1 MLLALTYVLYAA
13 LPIQA
18 PVPQDGGADPSTALV
33 ESAQAAPAAS
43 RTPDLGVSAPRT
55 RQLPATDL
63 LPQLPP
69 LPGSGDGD
77 HSGHSDH
84 MTSMWIVMGVMMAVM
99 VVGMGVYASNH
110 RATPAVPLQ
119 AIAPNSPAAFAVP
132 VAAGGGG

>member
-13 LPIQA
+13 LPTQA
-18 PVPQDGGADPSTALV
+18 PVAQDGGADRSTALV
-33 ESAQAAPAAS
+33 ESAQAAPAAP
-43 RTPDLGVSAPRT
+43 RAPDLGVSAPGV

-63 LPQLPP
+63 LPQLPT

-110 RATPAVPLQ
+110 RATAVVPLQ
-119 AIAPNSPAAFAVP
+119 ANAPNSPAAFAVP

>member
-18 PVPQDGGADPSTALV
+18 PVPQAGGAERSTALV
-33 ESAQAAPAAS
+33 ESAQAAPAAP
-43 RTPDLGVSAPRT
+43 RAPDLGVSAPRA
-55 RQLPATDL
+55 RQLSATDL

-69 LPGSGDGD
+69 LQGSGDGD

-119 AIAPNSPAAFAVP
+119 AISPNSPAALAVP